1 MDKFINRLE
10 GISRLNKSLLCV
22 GLDPWLPSM
31 PIKDIAEFNKEII
44 QATSDL
50 VCAYKPQFAFFEA
63 EGLQGLRAL
72 EKTLNAI
79 PSGIPVIL
87 DVKRGDLGNTSVAYA
102 KAAFEVWGA
111 DAVTVSPYM
120 GLDSIQPFIDYS
132 DKGIFI
138 LIRTSNPGGAD
149 FQELSVTDADLTA
162 RPLYEHI
169 AHKANSW
176 NTSDNLGLVVG
187 ATNPAELKK
196 IRGICDTLPILIPGI
211 GAQGGD
217 LKSSVNYGVDSNGRR
232 AIINASR
239 SIIFASNEIDFANA
253 ARNEA
258 LSLRNAINYELLEMG
273 HKWE

>member
-31 PIKDIAEFNKEII
+31 PIKDIAEFNEEII

>member
-187 ATNPAELKK
+187 ATNPAELKE

>member
-1 MDKFINRLE
+1 MDKFIKRLD
-10 GISRLNKSLLCV
+10 GISRQNKSLLCV

-72 EKTLNAI
+72 EKTLNVI
-79 PSGIPVIL
+79 PSGLPVIL

-120 GLDSIQPFIDYS
+120 GLDSIQPFIDYP

-138 LIRTSNPGGAD
+138 LVRTSNPGGAD
-149 FQELSVTDADLTA
+149 FQELAVGASSSTS

-169 AHKANSW
+169 ADKANSW
-176 NTSDNLGLVVG
+176 NTLDNLGLVVG

-196 IRGICDTLPILIPGI
+196 IREICGTLPILIPGI

-239 SIIFASNEIDFANA
+239 SIIFASKEADFADA
-253 ARNEA
+253 ARKEA
-258 LSLRNAINYELLEMG
+258 LSLRDAINSELLEMG

>member
-120 GLDSIQPFIDYS
+120 GLDSIQPFIDNS

-149 FQELSVTDADLTA
+149 FLELSVTDADLTT

-187 ATNPAELKK
+187 ATNPAELKE